1 MTKYFF
7 LILIGALSLQCW
19 SQEALVGPV
28 EDNAYLEDQFYLGV
42 TYNLLLNKPEG
53 ITQRNLSYGIMGG
66 IIKDIPLNDERNFG
80 LGIGL
85 GYALNSYYTNLF
97 AEEVNGDVVYSAL
110 ASNDNFKRS
119 KLETHLIELPLE
131 IRWRNSNATEYK
143 FWRVYAGGK
152 LGYIFE
158 GRSKFVADSGKSG
171 FNNPDIK
178 KLQYGLMFNVGYNT
192 WNIHVYYALSK
203 LLEDGAVLDTMEPI
217 DVKPLRIGIIFYI
230 L

>member
-1 MTKYFF
+1 MMKYW
-7 LILIGALSLQCW
+7 ILVLCVVVSAQGW
-19 SQEALVGPV
+19 SQEAPMSPV
-28 EDNAYLEDQFYLGV
+28 EDDGYLEDQFYLGV
-42 TYNLLLNKPEG
+42 TYNLLLNKPTD

-66 IIKDIPLNDERNFG
+66 LVKDIPLNSDRTFG
-80 LGIGL
+80 LGIGV

-97 AEEVNGDVVYSAL
+97 AEQANGDITYSKL
-110 ASNDNFKRS
+110 SSNDDFKRS
-119 KLETHLIELPLE
+119 KLETHVIEFPLE
-131 IRWRNSNATEYK
+131 IRWRNSNATDYK

-171 FNNPDIK
+171 FTNSDIK

-203 LLEDGAVLDTMEPI
+203 LLDDGVMLDTLEPI

>member
-1 MTKYFF
+1 MMKY
-7 LILIGALSLQCW
+7 LILLLFVGITVSGW
-19 SQEALVGPV
+19 SQEDQKSPV
-28 EDNAYLEDQFYLGV
+28 EDDKYLEDQFYLGV
-42 TYNLLLNKPEG
+42 TYNLLLNKPTD

-66 IIKDIPLNDERNFG
+66 IIKDIPLNSERTFG
-80 LGIGL
+80 LGIGV

-97 AEEVNGDVVYSAL
+97 AEEVSGDIRYSGL
-110 ASNDNFKRS
+110 TSSDDFKRS
-119 KLETHLIELPLE
+119 KLETHVIEFPLE
-131 IRWRNSNATEYK
+131 IRWRNSNATDYK
-143 FWRVYAGGK
+143 FWRVYAGAK

-171 FNNPDIK
+171 FTNPDIK

-192 WNIHVYYALSK
+192 WNIHVYYALSR
-203 LLEDGAVLDTMEPI
+203 LLESGVTMDTLEPI